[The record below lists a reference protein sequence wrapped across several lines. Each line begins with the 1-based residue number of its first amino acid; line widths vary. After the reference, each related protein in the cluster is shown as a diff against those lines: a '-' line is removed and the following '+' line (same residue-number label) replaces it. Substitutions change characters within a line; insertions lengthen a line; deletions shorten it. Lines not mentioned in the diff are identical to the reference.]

1 MSSEDAKP
9 VNGSAIAEKTPV
21 SRLSMNNNQLN
32 GLFTEFRLFNPY
44 FCRF

>member
-9 VNGSAIAEKTPV
+9 VNGSAIAKKTPV

-32 GLFTEFRLFNPY
+32 GLFTEFMPFNPY
-44 FCRF
+44 FFCF